1 MTNCLFCVNIQGKTN
16 YLFNQPSTVEQ
27 IATIRSEILAGKGE
41 NYLQQFQTFWSQQIF
56 STTGNVSCENCFGG
70 ALTNAKNMMFFF
82 ESGDNENCKYGISA
96 RGTKNSLD
104 VNTIE
109 HCNFCYECISGG
121 NHNMKCA
128 FDIACGE
135 CENVYY
141 SNYCRACHHCFGCVG
156 LRNQSYCI
164 LNKQYTK
171 EEYER
176 LVAQIIE
183 QMQTTGERGEFFHPS
198 LSPFGYNETIA
209 NEYLPVEKSDL
220 PTQHGYKWSN
230 YSTDPKLPENAELLH
245 PATIPAE
252 ERKALVN
259 DDTILK
265 KVIICEES
273 QRPFTIQ
280 KLELAF
286 YRKMGLPLP
295 KLHPDIRHE
304 KRMKQRP

>member
-1 MTNCLFCVNIQGKTN
+1 
-16 YLFNQPSTVEQ
+16 
-27 IATIRSEILAGKGE
+27 
-41 NYLQQFQTFWSQQIF
+41 
-56 STTGNVSCENCFGG
+56 
-70 ALTNAKNMMFFF
+70 
-82 ESGDNENCKYGISA
+82 
-96 RGTKNSLD
+96 
-104 VNTIE
+104 
-109 HCNFCYECISGG
+109 
-121 NHNMKCA
+121 
-128 FDIACGE
+128 
-135 CENVYY
+135 
-141 SNYCRACHHCFGCVG
+141 
-156 LRNQSYCI
+156 
-164 LNKQYTK
+164 LNKQYTR
-171 EEYER
+171 EEYEK
-176 LVAQIIE
+176 LVAEIIE
-183 QMQTTGERGEFFHPS
+183 HMQTTGERGEFFPLS
-198 LSPFGYNETIA
+198 LSPFGYNETVA
-209 NEYLPVEKSDL
+209 NEYFPLTKEEALSK
-220 PTQHGYKWSN
+220 GYKRSD